1 MKPQD
6 ELLITI
12 RATPNEIIAMN
23 IAINYFL
30 RHCKHISPVYEPA
43 STLLEQLQQRLRTYL
58 PTHTS

>member
-1 MKPQD
+1 MKTQE

-23 IAINYFL
+23 VAINYFL

-43 STLLEQLQQRLRTYL
+43 SQLLEQFQRRLKVHL
-58 PTHTS
+58 PTHIS